1 MVASHG
7 LDLGG
12 YCCIVTARSPEV
24 IPGNRA
30 FHQKVN
36 NERIRIM
43 MINQGG
49 NEWFTGGNEWF
60 VGGNEWFVGGNE
72 WFVPTGGPGN
82 EWFTGG
88 NEW

>member
-7 LDLGG
+7 LIWAV

-24 IPGNRA
+24 IPEIGA
-30 FHQKVN
+30 FHQKDN
-36 NERIRIM
+36 NERIRTM
-43 MINQGG
+43 TINQGGNEWFTGG

-60 VGGNEWFVGGNE
+60 VGGNEWFV
-72 WFVPTGGPGN
+72 PTGDPGN